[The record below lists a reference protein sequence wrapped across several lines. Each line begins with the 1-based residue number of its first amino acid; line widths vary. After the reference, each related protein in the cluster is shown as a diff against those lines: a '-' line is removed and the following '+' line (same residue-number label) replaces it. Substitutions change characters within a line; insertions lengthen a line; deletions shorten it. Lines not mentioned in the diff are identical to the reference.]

1 MAARK
6 KAAPSEP
13 QTVRDAV
20 RRATEQEPGAPIE
33 IGTEPPFRTG
43 DLVELKS
50 GGFPMTVEQIDG
62 RCGSDRWTVHVMF
75 ATEKSRFEISRDS
88 LPASSLRLVELAND
102 GRPVRR
108 IHIDDDLPF

>member
-6 KAAPSEP
+6 TATPSVP
-13 QTVRDAV
+13 QTAHDAV
-20 RRATEQEPGAPIE
+20 RRLTEHAPAAPIE

-75 ATEKSRFEISRDS
+75 ATDQARFEISRDS
-88 LPASSLRLVELAND
+88 LPASCLRLAELASD
-102 GRPVRR
+102 GRAVRR